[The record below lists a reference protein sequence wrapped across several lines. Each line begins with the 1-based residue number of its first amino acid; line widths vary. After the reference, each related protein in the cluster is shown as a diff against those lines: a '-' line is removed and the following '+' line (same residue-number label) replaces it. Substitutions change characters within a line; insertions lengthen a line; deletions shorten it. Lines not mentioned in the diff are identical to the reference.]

1 MSRPRSMNNYSNLI
15 AAGRRNMLLYTIFR
29 VNLTVIIGSVLGL
42 YNTWTMKIFKYY
54 KSDKYFLES
63 LPNVLLVGEG
73 TQPQL
78 YVKFFITRY
87 SWLPYLC
94 TFGGGNAI
102 GHMVQ
107 SRSINHWLGRS
118 WGTSVLVSWIGIG
131 WYVKNSNLRAQN
143 NF

>member
-1 MSRPRSMNNYSNLI
+1 
-15 AAGRRNMLLYTIFR
+15 
-29 VNLTVIIGSVLGL
+29 
-42 YNTWTMKIFKYY
+42 MKIFKYY

-118 WGTSVLVSWIGIG
+118 
-131 WYVKNSNLRAQN
+131 
-143 NF
+143 